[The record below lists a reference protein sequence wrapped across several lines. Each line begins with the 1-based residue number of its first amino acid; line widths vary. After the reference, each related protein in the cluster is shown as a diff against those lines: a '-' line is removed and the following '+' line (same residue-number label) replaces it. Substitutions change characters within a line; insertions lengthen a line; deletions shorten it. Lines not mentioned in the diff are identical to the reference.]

1 VSRSDRTWFAYLAL
15 VPGLTLGAASPAPA
29 KSIAFGPEVVR
40 SSSDADE
47 PAGPAMQALPPELAR
62 NQEPVKPEPA
72 LTSAAAYNREAI
84 QQQPADGRELVDQV
98 VVEQRQEE
106 RLVEPP
112 QTRGSGPRR
121 FHHRWRL
128 PAAFVIPTA
137 TGGA

>member
-1 VSRSDRTWFAYLAL
+1 
-15 VPGLTLGAASPAPA
+15 VPGLTFGAASTAPA
-29 KSIAFGPEVVR
+29 KSIVPAPEVILSPSDSPADAEGPVGSAMR
-40 SSSDADE
+40 S
-47 PAGPAMQALPPELAR
+47 LPEELAR
-62 NQEPVKPEPA
+62 QQEPAPPVPVPT
-72 LTSAAAYNREAI
+72 LAAASNREAI

-112 QTRGSGPRR
+112 QSKNSPRR

-137 TGGA
+137 TGGGA